1 MKTEPSEADLE
12 VILDYLYNRSVA
24 REKAELESLKGLFN
38 AFRKVSFLAGNMPEE
53 QEDGSNISQ
62 VNITKQMLLV
72 DNGII
77 PLCQNMI
84 VELMHYYV
92 YQDQAENKNTGTTDE
107 ITIKSNKLKLFVKG
121 YFDNEV
127 SAVENALSNIQK
139 LGDENNA
146 R

>member
-38 AFRKVSFLAGNMPEE
+38 AFRKVSFLAGKMPEE

-72 DNGII
+72 DNNSTV
-77 PLCQNMI
+77 PEYDRRTYALLCI
-84 VELMHYYV
+84 
-92 YQDQAENKNTGTTDE
+92 
-107 ITIKSNKLKLFVKG
+107 
-121 YFDNEV
+121 
-127 SAVENALSNIQK
+127 
-139 LGDENNA
+139 LGPGRE
-146 R
+146 